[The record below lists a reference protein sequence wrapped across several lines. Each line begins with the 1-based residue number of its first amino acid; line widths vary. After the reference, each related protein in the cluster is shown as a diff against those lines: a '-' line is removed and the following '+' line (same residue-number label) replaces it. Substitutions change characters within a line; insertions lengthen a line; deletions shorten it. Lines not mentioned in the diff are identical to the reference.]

1 MGSPVVPSPLATT
14 WNHYREWALTARD
27 LKSHLDRWRL
37 WTLILAV
44 SGSVLVT
51 IGQQLGSIPT
61 MVGPWTV
68 TIGKIVGLGGAA
80 AIALSTY
87 FAREA
92 LSNENVQ
99 LWTKCRSAAESLKAC
114 TYLYRASVPPFD
126 GTDRDQKIIDRRSAI
141 EESAGNVERLV
152 NQADDSTLV
161 SSSLSGDEYYQQRVK
176 DQIQFYRE
184 RSDEYQKKTAALRNI
199 VFWLGT
205 LAVLLGVASAIQPLV
220 AGWTAVIATII
231 ASVASHIQSQRY
243 QSLIATYQA
252 TARRLETLGDKWV
265 ASGRS
270 DADRNTFIQSCED
283 TMALENNAWVTQ
295 WSQLKAPGK

>member
-1 MGSPVVPSPLATT
+1 MGSPVAPCPLATT
-14 WNHYREWALTARD
+14 WNHYREWALTARN
-27 LKSHLDRWRL
+27 LKNHLDRWRL

-61 MVGPWTV
+61 IVGPWTG

-114 TYLYRASVPPFD
+114 TYLYRASVPPFG
-126 GTDRDQKIIDRRSAI
+126 GTDRDQKLIDRRSAI

-152 NQADDSTLV
+152 NQADDPTFV

-184 RSDEYQKKTAALRNI
+184 RSDEYQKKTATLRNI
-199 VFWLGT
+199 VFWLGA

-220 AGWTAVIATII
+220 AGWTA
-231 ASVASHIQSQRY
+231 
-243 QSLIATYQA
+243 
-252 TARRLETLGDKWV
+252 
-265 ASGRS
+265 
-270 DADRNTFIQSCED
+270 ED

-295 WSQLKAPGK
+295 WSQLKPPGK

>member
-1 MGSPVVPSPLATT
+1 MGSPVAPCPLATT
-14 WNHYREWALTARD
+14 WNHYREWALTARN
-27 LKSHLDRWRL
+27 LKNHLDRWRL

-61 MVGPWTV
+61 IVGPWTG

-99 LWTKCRSAAESLKAC
+99 LWTKCRSAAESLK
-114 TYLYRASVPPFD
+114 YLYRASVPPFG
-126 GTDRDQKIIDRRSAI
+126 GTDRDQKLIDRRSAI

-152 NQADDSTLV
+152 NQADDPTFV

-184 RSDEYQKKTAALRNI
+184 RSDEYQKKTATLRNI
-199 VFWLGT
+199 VFWLGA

-220 AGWTAVIATII
+220 AGWTA
-231 ASVASHIQSQRY
+231 
-243 QSLIATYQA
+243 
-252 TARRLETLGDKWV
+252 
-265 ASGRS
+265 
-270 DADRNTFIQSCED
+270 ED

-295 WSQLKAPGK
+295 WSQLKPPGK